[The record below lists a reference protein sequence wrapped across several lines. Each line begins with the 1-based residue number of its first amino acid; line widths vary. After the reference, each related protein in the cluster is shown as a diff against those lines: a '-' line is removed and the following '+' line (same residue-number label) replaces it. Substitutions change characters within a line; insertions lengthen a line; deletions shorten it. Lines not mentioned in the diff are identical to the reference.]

1 MKILVAIDHSEASEA
16 MIKEIAARP
25 WPSQSCMEVLNVLE
39 YAHLWTVSQ
48 TYEEAWQDS
57 TALLDRAVNEL
68 RGRGVDATPRMLQ
81 GDARS
86 VVLDRAKEAQ
96 ADLVFVG
103 SNRASGLAK
112 LFLGR
117 VAASVVS
124 HAPCSVEVVRVRE
137 GKPPGVRKI
146 LLATDGSEFSERA
159 ARSIAERPWPEGTE
173 IEAMSVVELHL
184 GTTQALFEPPFG
196 DNDQLELQR
205 ARGMKRA
212 EDAVASA
219 VEILSKTFPK
229 VNESISVLLDG
240 PKSVI
245 IDEADKWEADLIV
258 VGSHGHRGIERFL
271 LGSVSEGVALHAH
284 CSVEVIR

>member
-1 MKILVAIDHSEASEA
+1 MKILVAIDNSDASEA
-16 MIKEIAARP
+16 IIKEIAARP
-25 WPSQSCMEVLNVLE
+25 WPPKSCIEVLNVLE
-39 YAHLWTVSQ
+39 YAHLWAVSQ

-57 TALLDRAVNEL
+57 TALTDRAVTEL
-68 RGRGVDATPRMLQ
+68 RGRGVEATPRMLQ

-86 VVLDRAKEAQ
+86 VILDRAKEAQ

-103 SNRASGLAK
+103 SNGASGLAK
-112 LFLGR
+112 LFLGG

-124 HAPCSVEVVRVRE
+124 HAPCSVEIVRTRE
-137 GKPPGVRKI
+137 GKLPGVHKI

-173 IEAMSVVELHL
+173 IEVMSIVELHL
-184 GTTQALFEPPFG
+184 GTTQALLEPPFV

-212 EDAVASA
+212 EDAVATA

-229 VNESISVLLDG
+229 INESISVLLDG
-240 PKSVI
+240 PKAVI
-245 IDEADKWEADLIV
+245 IDEADKWGADLIV